1 MLNIEKCCRKIAKE
15 LNLDLQIVESIV
27 KHQFEYTRELMQD
40 PTDTRDILFNK
51 LFKFKLKTRFKQ
63 DKSQKYTAR

>member
-15 LNLDLQIVESIV
+15 LNLDLQTVESIV

-40 PTDTRDILFNK
+40 PIDTRDILFNK